1 MYQSACG
8 AAQVKGDIV
17 ITEFSSVND
26 PDEYEITVNASDGD
40 ATAVQNL
47 KAAISGLQPA
57 IMERLAQYVA
67 DLNALAIQ

>member
-1 MYQSACG
+1 M
-8 AAQVKGDIV
+8 KGDIV

-40 ATAVQNL
+40 AAAVQNL
-47 KAAISGLQPA
+47 KAAIRGLQPA
-57 IMERLAQYVA
+57 ILERLAQYVA

>member
-1 MYQSACG
+1 M
-8 AAQVKGDIV
+8 KGDIV

-40 ATAVQNL
+40 AAAVQNL

>member
-1 MYQSACG
+1 MYQAACG
-8 AAQVKGDIV
+8 ATQVKGDIV

-40 ATAVQNL
+40 AAAVQNL